1 MVSLYTCV
9 SKVVVMT
16 ASELASDD
24 ASLDL
29 GQRVRLLEER
39 PTKRAGM
46 APMRGK
52 RLYAQRAR
60 VMPDVAY
67 KYMRTRRM

>member
-29 GQRVRLLEER
+29 GQRVRLLER
-39 PTKRAGM
+39 TALRAGT
-46 APMRGK
+46 APKGK

-67 KYMRTRRM
+67 MYMRARRM